1 MDNSL
6 KWLLGDI
13 IDYAAN
19 QQDIIVK
26 TPTIMLSARTTGSFI
41 SWVLIYKKK
50 TLSIIGEIGDTD
62 TVFYS
67 MRNFICD
74 IDKEHYEHG
83 NS

>member
-19 QQDIIVK
+19 EQDILVK
-26 TPTIMLSARTTGSFI
+26 TPTMMLSARTTGSSI

-50 TLSIIGEIGDTD
+50 KLTIIGEIGDTD

-74 IDKEHYEHG
+74 TDKEHNEPD

>member
-1 MDNSL
+1 MHNSL

-50 TLSIIGEIGDTD
+50 KLSIIGEIGHTD
-62 TVFYS
+62 TVFNS
-67 MRNFICD
+67 MINFVCD
-74 IDKEHYEHG
+74 MDRECNESD

>member
-6 KWLLGDI
+6 KRLVGDI

-26 TPTIMLSARTTGSFI
+26 TPTVMLSARTTGSFI

-50 TLSIIGEIGDTD
+50 TLSIIGEIGQTD
-62 TVFYS
+62 IVFNS
-67 MRNFICD
+67 MRNFVRDMDRECNESD
-74 IDKEHYEHG
+74 

>member
-13 IDYAAN
+13 IDYGSN

-26 TPTIMLSARTTGSFI
+26 TPTIMFSARTIGHHI

-50 TLSIIGEIGDTD
+50 KFSIIGEIGDTD

-67 MRNFICD
+67 MRKFICD
-74 IDKEHYEHG
+74 TDKECNESD

>member
-6 KWLLGDI
+6 KWLIGDI

-26 TPTIMLSARTTGSFI
+26 TPTITLSAITTDSFI
-41 SWVLIYKKK
+41 SWVLTYKKK

-74 IDKEHYEHG
+74 MDRECYESD

>member
-13 IDYAAN
+13 IDYATN
-19 QQDIIVK
+19 NQDIIVK
-26 TPTIMLSARTTGSFI
+26 TPTIMLSARTIGSFI
-41 SWVLIYKKK
+41 SWILIYKKK
-50 TLSIIGEIGDTD
+50 KFSIIVEIGDTD

-74 IDKEHYEHG
+74 TDKECYESV

>member
-6 KWLLGDI
+6 KRLLGDI

-26 TPTIMLSARTTGSFI
+26 TPMIMLSAITTGSFI

-50 TLSIIGEIGDTD
+50 KFSIIGEIGDTD

-67 MRNFICD
+67 MRSFICD
-74 IDKEHYEHG
+74 MDRECNESD